1 MPTPISVVLFSLLA
15 FSLSL
20 AATWF
25 ETQSIRAVFAWEE
38 GDPCAR
44 ERAARS
50 DLMTWTMG
58 VIALVTAVE
67 VGWWVLVP
75 EGLGIYLGTKLAM
88 RGCARQANQDDR
100 AVLVQDSK

>member
-15 FSLSL
+15 FALSF

-25 ETQSIRAVFAWEE
+25 ETQSIRAVIAWEG
-38 GDPCAR
+38 GDRKAR

-50 DLMTWTMG
+50 DLATWTMG

-75 EGLGIYLGTKLAM
+75 EGAALYLGTKFAM
-88 RGCARQANQDDR
+88 R
-100 AVLVQDSK
+100 